1 MRKIFHFS
9 ILLAAFGLLAGCIPD
24 PISAEDQLAKDIKLI
39 EEYLAD
45 NNLAAESTESGLHYI
60 IEEPGSG
67 GHPKLEDEVTVHYKG
82 YLLDGSVFDQTS
94 GSPISFGLQQVIL
107 GWQEGIPLFQKGGK
121 GQLFIPSGLGYGANP
136 PPGIPSRAVLVF
148 DVELVDF

>member
-1 MRKIFHFS
+1 M
-9 ILLAAFGLLAGCIPD
+9 AAFGLVAGCIPD
-24 PISAEDQLAKDIKLI
+24 PISAEDQLAKDIKKI
-39 EEYLAD
+39 EEYLD
-45 NNLAAESTESGLHYI
+45 ENNLTAESTASGLHYI
-60 IEEPGSG
+60 IEEPGTG
-67 GHPKLEDEVTVHYKG
+67 GHPSLGNNDEVTVHYKG
-82 YLLDGSVFDQTS
+82 YLLDGSVFDQTN
-94 GSPISFGLQQVIL
+94 GSPISFGLQQVIV